1 MTAPRIPTSPC
12 KGEVGREAAGRGSNR
27 KFSRTAQMTQRAR
40 RLRSSMTD
48 AEAKLWRAVRRNQ
61 IHNLSI
67 RRQHP
72 IGPYTLDFYCP
83 SLRLGIELDGG
94 QHAEKRGHHSD
105 QKRTR
110 WLASKDIIVIRFW
123 NNDVLGNLEGVLS
136 EIVRVATERSRQ
148 VLTPS
153 PTLPL
158 SGGGR
163 TDASP

>member
-1 MTAPRIPTSPC
+1 MT
-12 KGEVGREAAGRGSNR
+12 K
-27 KFSRTAQMTQRAR
+27 RAR
-40 RLRSSMTD
+40 RLRTNMTN

-61 IHNLSI
+61 IINLSF

-94 QHAEKRGHHSD
+94 QHAEKRVQHGD

-110 WLASKDIIVIRFW
+110 WLVSKDIIVIRFW

-136 EIVRVATERSRQ
+136 EIVRVATARSRQ

-163 TDASP
+163 TDVLP